1 VAQKIIE
8 SLSDHILAA
17 GMAELPA
24 EVIQRAKDHILDTLA
39 AIVSGSQL
47 KPGRLGAQFVR
58 DQGGKELCSVLG
70 SNFRTTAS
78 SAAFANGMCAHAD
91 ETDDSISQLHPGC
104 AIVPAA
110 LAAAEL
116 LDASGRDFLNAVVVG
131 YDVGYRFH
139 RAFGLRSTSFG
150 ATFGA
155 AAAAGSLALVEPR
168 HVCHLISYA
177 GQQASGSRAWVGDD
191 EHVEKAFDYAAMP
204 AHCGVTAALV
214 VRAGF
219 TGNPDILEGDNNLIA
234 TYPPC
239 DPGELLRELGQ
250 RHDIARTGIKKYSVG
265 SPMMEAVDAMIQ
277 LVAEHKIRARDVAKV
292 VARVSESG
300 ARTVNNRTMPDVN
313 IQHILSVIL
322 LDGRLT
328 FEAAHDAQRMKE
340 KELLGVKERIQLIGD
355 PDFER
360 AGTNFQGI
368 VEVVLK
374 DGKTLRNHVIKC
386 RGRPD
391 NPMTPE
397 EVEAKAAPLMGP
409 VLGDQQTG
417 RVIETVRGLEA
428 LGSIRGLT
436 RLLLNNSAA

>member
-1 VAQKIIE
+1 
-8 SLSDHILAA
+8 
-17 GMAELPA
+17 MAELPA

-47 KPGRLGAQFVR
+47 KPGRLGSPFVR
-58 DQGGKELCSVLG
+58 DQGGKEVCSVLG

-155 AAAAGSLALVEPR
+155 AAAAGSLAIVESR
-168 HVCHLISYA
+168 QVCHLISYA

-239 DPGELLRELGQ
+239 DPGELLRQLGQ

-328 FEAAHDAQRMKE
+328 FAAAHDAQRMKE
-340 KELLGVKERIQLIGD
+340 KELLEVKEKIQLIGD

-374 DGKTLRNHVIKC
+374 DGNTVRKHVIKC

-391 NPMTPE
+391 NPMTPD
-397 EVEAKAAPLMGP
+397 EVEKKAAPLMEP
-409 VLGDQQTG
+409 VLGDQQTA
-417 RVIETVRGLEA
+417 RVIETVRGLET
-428 LGSIRGLT
+428 LGNIRALT
-436 RLLLNNSAA
+436 RLLLSDRAAS

>member
-1 VAQKIIE
+1 MAQKIIE
-8 SLSDHILAA
+8 SLSNHILAA
-17 GMAELPA
+17 KAAELPA
-24 EVIQRAKDHILDTLA
+24 EVVQRAKDHILDTLA

-47 KPGRLGAQFVR
+47 KPGRLGTQFAR
-58 DQGGKELCSVLG
+58 DQGGKEQCTVLG
-70 SNFRTTAS
+70 SNLLTTAS

-116 LDASGRDFLNAVVVG
+116 LDASGRDFLNAVALG
-131 YDVGYRFH
+131 YDIGYRFH
-139 RAFGLRSTSFG
+139 RAFGHRSTSFG

-155 AAAAGSLALVEPR
+155 AAAAGSLALLEPR
-168 HVCHLISYA
+168 QVRHLISYA

-204 AHCGVTAALV
+204 ARSGVTAALV
-214 VRAGF
+214 VRSGF

-265 SPMMEAVDAMIQ
+265 SPMMEAVDALVQ
-277 LVAEHKIRARDVAKV
+277 LVAEHRIQARDVAKV

-300 ARTVNNRTMPDVN
+300 ARTVNNRSMPDVN

-340 KELLGVKERIQLIGD
+340 KELLEVKERIQLIGD

-368 VEVVLK
+368 VEVVLR
-374 DGKTLRNHVIKC
+374 DGSTLHKHVIKC

-391 NPMTPE
+391 NPMTAE
-397 EVEAKAAPLMGP
+397 EVEKKAAPLMET
-409 VLGDQQTG
+409 VLGDQKTR
-417 RVIETVRGLEA
+417 RVLESVRSLESS
-428 LGSIRGLT
+428 GSVRNLT
-436 RLLLNNSAA
+436 RLLASDSAA